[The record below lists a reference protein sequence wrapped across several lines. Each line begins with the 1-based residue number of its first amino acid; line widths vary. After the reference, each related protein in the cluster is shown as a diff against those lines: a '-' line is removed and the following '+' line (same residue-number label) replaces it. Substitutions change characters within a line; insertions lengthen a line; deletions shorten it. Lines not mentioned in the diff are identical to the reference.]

1 MSSESCGLSYLAQR
15 GGTARGR
22 VRFSRLKTR
31 CTIRLSISSSR
42 RSQRFLSLRDVSLL
56 LCLDSSSQY
65 FQLNAIIVAR
75 LSRRMVNLAAVSLKP
90 RT

>member
-42 RSQRFLSLRDVSLL
+42 RSWCFLSLRDVSLL
-56 LCLDSSSQY
+56 LCLDSSSQVFLAEWY
-65 FQLNAIIVAR
+65 FIRAKSSPVKIL
-75 LSRRMVNLAAVSLKP
+75 L
-90 RT
+90 